1 MELSFVTRQIGE
13 STVLEVI
20 GEVDMATAPQLRAR
34 LVDLVNRGG
43 RSVIVDLTS
52 VGLIDSTGLGVL
64 IGARRRLT
72 KAGGTLGLVVPE
84 GSLRDVFAA
93 SDLDRIFAIAESVVA
108 ARGT

>member
-1 MELSFVTRQIGE
+1 MELSFVTRQLGE
-13 STVLEVI
+13 STVLQVI

-52 VGLIDSTGLGVL
+52 VDLIDSTGLGVL

-72 KAGGTLGLVVPE
+72 NAGGTLVLVVP
-84 GSLRDVFAA
+84 GGPLREVFVAT
-93 SDLDRIFAIAESVVA
+93 DLDRVFTIAESVVA
-108 ARGT
+108 AHGA